1 VVVSRVVVSRV
12 VPPHLRRKVLPTVDR
27 KLKMARPLLGV
38 GPTLRAGSLTECR
51 LKGRPEVLLRRAV
64 TSQLVAIS
72 RVKVLRRR
80 MRLVVRLMAENPD
93 DKLVKTATSLPSR
106 TRSLRPASLVA
117 ASLKIRRTRSRQN
130 SLERGIK
137 MVAVRP
143 GLVFRAAHQRAV
155 PPEGV
160 VAAVTGATNRP
171 TARMPVTLPQNL
183 WLGRIK
189 ISPRFAEQPTLPFG
203 IFATR
208 FAQVTMRYS
217 MNWAGIENKPKRS
230 SSVGRRCGRQRQQ
243 VMLASESLSIHC
255 VVSDYDL
262 MVSGRLDRC
271 RLGNADR
278 RPRAV
283 APSRRS
289 ITESGSRP
297 I

>member
-1 VVVSRVVVSRV
+1 MVSLAVRLAAQLAMAVERLAETSRAEVSRVVVSRVVVSRVVVSRV

-64 TSQLVAIS
+64 ASQLVAIS

-106 TRSLRPASLVA
+106 TRSLRPGSLVA

-171 TARMPVTLPQNL
+171 TARMPVTLP
-183 WLGRIK
+183 
-189 ISPRFAEQPTLPFG
+189 
-203 IFATR
+203 
-208 FAQVTMRYS
+208 
-217 MNWAGIENKPKRS
+217 
-230 SSVGRRCGRQRQQ
+230 
-243 VMLASESLSIHC
+243 
-255 VVSDYDL
+255 
-262 MVSGRLDRC
+262 
-271 RLGNADR
+271 
-278 RPRAV
+278 
-283 APSRRS
+283 
-289 ITESGSRP
+289 
-297 I
+297 

>member
-1 VVVSRVVVSRV
+1 MVSLAVRLAAQLAMAVERLAETSRAEVSRVVVSRV

-80 MRLVVRLMAENPD
+80 MRLVVRLRAENPD
-93 DKLVKTATSLPSR
+93 VKLVKTVTRLPSR

-117 ASLKIRRTRSRQN
+117 ASLEIRRTRSRQN

-171 TARMPVTLPQNL
+171 TARMPVTLP
-183 WLGRIK
+183 
-189 ISPRFAEQPTLPFG
+189 
-203 IFATR
+203 
-208 FAQVTMRYS
+208 
-217 MNWAGIENKPKRS
+217 
-230 SSVGRRCGRQRQQ
+230 
-243 VMLASESLSIHC
+243 
-255 VVSDYDL
+255 
-262 MVSGRLDRC
+262 
-271 RLGNADR
+271 
-278 RPRAV
+278 
-283 APSRRS
+283 
-289 ITESGSRP
+289 
-297 I
+297 